1 MAAIRR
7 DHSARIAIDEYKLY
21 MFWAAVVLAI
31 SIAVRIGLSIFVAE
45 TGIIEVRPDT
55 VLRNFSQVFA
65 LIAGIVNGVY
75 AIRYFVR
82 QSVTRRSFL
91 LGGVLA
97 GAAIAVSL
105 QIIAVILAIGVRLF
119 EVLLPVQLVSGTGGA
134 GLLVGGVTAF
144 SFFIMGWIIGFA
156 FCRFRVVIGLATV
169 LAGLLVQGVLV
180 SIWGEGV
187 RITIMGIGIPP
198 IDGLSPATALA
209 ATAVILAG
217 QLGALYLMVRDA
229 PLAVQ

>member
-1 MAAIRR
+1 MRSIRL
-7 DHSARIAIDEYKLY
+7 DHSARIAVDEYTLY

-31 SIAVRIGLSIFVAE
+31 SIAVRVGLSVFVAE

-65 LIAGIVNGVY
+65 LIAGIVNGAY
-75 AIRYFVR
+75 TIRYFVR
-82 QSVTRRSFL
+82 QGVTRRSFL

-105 QIIAVILAIGVRLF
+105 QIIAVILATGAGLF
-119 EVLLPVQLVSGTGGA
+119 EALLPIQLVSGGGGSA
-134 GLLVGGVTAF
+134 LLVGAVIAL
-144 SFFIMGWIIGFA
+144 SFFLMGWIIGFA
-156 FCRFRVVIGLATV
+156 FCRFKVVVGLVSV

-187 RITIMGIGIPP
+187 RINIMGMTIPS
-198 IDGLSPATALA
+198 IDGLTLPVALA
-209 ATAVILAG
+209 VTAVILAA
-217 QLGALYLMVRDA
+217 QLGMLYLLVRDA
-229 PLAVQ
+229 PLPVQ